1 MLVMLGSKYFLSQ
14 HHDIELE
21 LAKGYVVSYVVV
33 YCQLEIPLRGSLN
46 VKLTT
51 LGADLWKRMVHG
63 SIKEK
68 KSDFSVSRS
77 NRDLDGNR

>member
-1 MLVMLGSKYFLSQ
+1 MMLGSKYFLSQ

-21 LAKGYVVSYVVV
+21 LAKRHVVSHVVV
-33 YCQLEIPLRGSLN
+33 YCQLEISLRVSLN
-46 VKLTT
+46 IKLTT
-51 LGADLWKRMVHG
+51 LGADLWKRTAHG

-77 NRDLDGNR
+77 NRNPDGNR